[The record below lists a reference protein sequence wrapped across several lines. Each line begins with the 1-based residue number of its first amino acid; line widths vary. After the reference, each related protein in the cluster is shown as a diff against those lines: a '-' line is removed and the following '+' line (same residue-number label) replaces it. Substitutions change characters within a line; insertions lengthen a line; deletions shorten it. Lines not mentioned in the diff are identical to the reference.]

1 MNCLACG
8 SQTSLKYAKNLDFAR
23 VNRTSYSSRKRP
35 ELMHYDYFECN
46 NCKTLSSPR
55 DAAVGLLGRYG
66 ESAHESELE
75 SRFAAAT
82 YVNLVKK
89 HLPTFPASVLDIG
102 CSDGAF
108 LSAMADAGASHLEG
122 VEPSR
127 IAAAL
132 ATDPRLTIHVK
143 GFEDFSS
150 QSRFD
155 LITIFQTIEHLADPH
170 ATLNRAR
177 DLCSERG
184 HVMIVCHDRLSAV
197 NRLLQKR
204 SPIFDLEHLQIFTQ
218 AGLRAF
224 FDSQGFQIRMMR
236 RFTNK
241 YSLSYVLRLAGIQVA
256 PNSAATRLVVPVP
269 AGNVV
274 LFAQSRSDPTR

>member
-1 MNCLACG
+1 MKCLACG
-8 SQTSLKYAKNLDFAR
+8 SQTSLKYAKNLDAAR

-35 ELMHYDYFECN
+35 ELMHYDYFECSD
-46 NCKTLSSPR
+46 CKTLSSPR
-55 DAAVGLLGRYG
+55 DAAVGLLERYG

-75 SRFAAAT
+75 SRFAATT
-82 YVNLVKK
+82 YVNLIKK
-89 HLPTFPASVLDIG
+89 HLPNFPASVLDIG

-127 IAAAL
+127 IAAAM
-132 ATDPRLTIHVK
+132 ATDPRVTIHVK
-143 GFEDFSS
+143 GFEEFSS
-150 QSRFD
+150 QTRFD
-155 LITIFQTIEHLADPH
+155 LVTIFQTIEHLADPH

-177 DLCSERG
+177 ALCSERG

-218 AGLRAF
+218 AGLQAF
-224 FDSQGFQIRMMR
+224 FGSQGFQVRMMR

-241 YSLSYVLRLAGIQVA
+241 YSLSYVLRLAGIDVA
-256 PNSAATRLVVPVP
+256 PDSVATRLVVPVP

-274 LFAQSRSDPTR
+274 LFAQPVG